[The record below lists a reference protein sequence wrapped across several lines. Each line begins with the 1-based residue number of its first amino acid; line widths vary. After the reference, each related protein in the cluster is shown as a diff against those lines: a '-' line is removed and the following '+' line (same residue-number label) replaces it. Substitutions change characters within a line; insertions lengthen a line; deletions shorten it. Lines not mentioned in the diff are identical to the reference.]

1 MLTRISGVLKTI
13 TLEPVIFFFLVG
25 TFILNGAQIP
35 TNILIYKICH
45 VELNHTEE
53 ICANLGNDAY
63 NGIENDVQIR
73 VNNFQTN
80 AIWISSA
87 PAVIFSL
94 YAGPLSDNLGRKPLI
109 MIPLLGFLFTAIS
122 GIINFAFIKVL
133 PLEFFYLETIS
144 SFFGGF
150 SIYYLGIYSYGASIS
165 EPKDRAHRIA
175 RLDGTETISTV
186 IGTLLSPIISEKLTY
201 YGSYGLYGG
210 MIVLAAL
217 YLKFFVREPIKKK
230 KDESKNSKEKRSA
243 YNVLYSTLVTPLI
256 DIKTL
261 VVKKRKNILTII
273 IILQLIIYAVYV
285 FAYYSNGLLYL
296 YMLVKF
302 EGFTA
307 ADYSYFTVAISLG
320 NTFFLVIFMPIVS
333 GKFGMNDAL
342 LMTIISIAET
352 LSLVVSPFITSL
364 PLFYASQ
371 MLSTIGYCKYSVG
384 RSLLSKSC
392 EPDEMGKLFSIQ
404 TVLISLASMACNP
417 IVRKV
422 YNETLKSFPGAF
434 MLLSASLLLL
444 SGFGNLFIYTNRKE
458 LKQSN
463 QEELEE
469 DIKDKIDLAAI
480 DAKNITTYM

>member
-1 MLTRISGVLKTI
+1 
-13 TLEPVIFFFLVG
+13 
-25 TFILNGAQIP
+25 
-35 TNILIYKICH
+35 
-45 VELNHTEE
+45 
-53 ICANLGNDAY
+53 
-63 NGIENDVQIR
+63 
-73 VNNFQTN
+73 
-80 AIWISSA
+80 
-87 PAVIFSL
+87 
-94 YAGPLSDNLGRKPLI
+94 
-109 MIPLLGFLFTAIS
+109 
-122 GIINFAFIKVL
+122 
-133 PLEFFYLETIS
+133 
-144 SFFGGF
+144 
-150 SIYYLGIYSYGASIS
+150 
-165 EPKDRAHRIA
+165 
-175 RLDGTETISTV
+175 LDGTETISTV

-444 SGFGNLFIYTNRKE
+444 SGFGNLFIYINRKE